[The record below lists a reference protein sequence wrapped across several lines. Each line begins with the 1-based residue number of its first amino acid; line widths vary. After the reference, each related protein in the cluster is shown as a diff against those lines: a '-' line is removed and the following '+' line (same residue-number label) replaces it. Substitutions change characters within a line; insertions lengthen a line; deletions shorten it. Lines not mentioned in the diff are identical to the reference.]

1 MDNSKEVEEFIKFAK
16 ENKVEQVTLRPVN
29 DEYRRESAHNWI
41 LKNKLTDEN
50 KKDIKNYLEKNG
62 TRLLELERIGTIYDV
77 NGQNVLLSL
86 PLTKYTRDT
95 NPENLRNLIFF
106 QDGHL
111 RYEWEME
118 GGILL

>member
-1 MDNSKEVEEFIKFAK
+1 MQLQSTKA
-16 ENKVEQVTLRPVN
+16 QLYSVN
-29 DEYRRESAHNWI
+29 P
-41 LKNKLTDEN
+41 LTV
-50 KKDIKNYLEKNG
+50 
-62 TRLLELERIGTIYDV
+62 YDV

-95 NPENLRNLIFF
+95 NPENLRKLIFF